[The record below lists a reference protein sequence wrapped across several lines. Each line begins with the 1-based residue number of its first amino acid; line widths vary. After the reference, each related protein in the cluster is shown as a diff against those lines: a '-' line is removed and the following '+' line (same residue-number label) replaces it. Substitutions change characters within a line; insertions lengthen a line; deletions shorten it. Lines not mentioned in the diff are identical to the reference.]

1 MTEKLAIHHLNKT
14 FNIGSNNEN
23 HVIRDLSLTTEDGD
37 FVSVIGSNGAG
48 KSRLMNLIAG
58 SLIPDSGDITLN
70 GEQIQHLPVH
80 QCAKKISRV
89 FQDPK
94 AGTARNLMIEENLAI
109 ALRRGH
115 HDGFKRGVTAKQ
127 RKQFKE
133 VLRRLDMGLE
143 NRLETPTDMLSGGQ
157 RQALTLLMA
166 TIQTPEILLL
176 DKHTAALDPRI
187 SHHIMMITE
196 HLVTA
201 NHVTTLMIT
210 HDMNDA
216 IQYGNRLIMLHQG
229 HIAVDI
235 KGKDKQR
242 LTVDK
247 LMHLFNKASAIP
259 YQTTNC
265 FYNSDSFLLYKYI
278 QKTIDDGVSIVFI

>member
-23 HVIRDLSLTTEDGD
+23 HVIRDLSLTIEDGD
-37 FVSVIGSNGAG
+37 FVSVIENNGAG
-48 KSRLMNLIAG
+48 KSTLMNLIAG

-80 QCAKKISRV
+80 QCAKKINRV

-94 AGTARNLMIEENLAI
+94 AGTARNLMIEEILTI

-115 HDGFKRGVTAKQ
+115 HDGFKRAVTAKR

-176 DKHTAALDPRI
+176 DEHTVALDPRI
-187 SHHIMMITE
+187 SHQIM
-196 HLVTA
+196 
-201 NHVTTLMIT
+201 
-210 HDMNDA
+210 
-216 IQYGNRLIMLHQG
+216 
-229 HIAVDI
+229 
-235 KGKDKQR
+235 
-242 LTVDK
+242 
-247 LMHLFNKASAIP
+247 
-259 YQTTNC
+259 
-265 FYNSDSFLLYKYI
+265 
-278 QKTIDDGVSIVFI
+278 

>member
-1 MTEKLAIHHLNKT
+1 MTEKLAIHHLTKT

-23 HVIRDLSLTTEDGD
+23 HVIRDLSLTIEDGD
-37 FVSVIGSNGAG
+37 FVSVIENNGAG
-48 KSRLMNLIAG
+48 KSTLMILIAG

-80 QCAKKISRV
+80 QCAKKISLV

-94 AGTARNLMIEENLAI
+94 SGTAKNLMIEESLAI

-115 HDGFKRGVTAKQ
+115 HDGFKRAVTAKQ

-133 VLRRLDMGLE
+133 VLRILDMGLE

-166 TIQTPEILLL
+166 TIQTPDILLL
-176 DKHTAALDPRI
+176 DEHTAALDPRI
-187 SHHIMMITE
+187 SHQIMTITE
-196 HLVTA
+196 HLVSS

-210 HDMNDA
+210 HNMNDG
-216 IQYGNRLIMLHQG
+216 IQYGNRLIILHQG

-235 KGKDKQR
+235 KGEDKQR

-247 LMHLFNKASAIP
+247 LMHLFQQSVSESLSNDK
-259 YQTTNC
+259 
-265 FYNSDSFLLYKYI
+265 LLL
-278 QKTIDDGVSIVFI
+278 Q